1 MRAVQNRYDSFR
13 WLCREVS
20 LYWRGEEGKGFVGKW
35 WLGWVGGFAE
45 DEVEVTVRLLLV
57 SKKTF
62 LLFISFSPKCA
73 KSFFFGRN

>member
-1 MRAVQNRYDSFR
+1 
-13 WLCREVS
+13 
-20 LYWRGEEGKGFVGKW
+20 VGKW